1 MRTALVAA
9 LAVLSCVSS
18 PAAAPSAS
26 PTPSPSLPPAPRS
39 ASPTPLTPA
48 AALALR
54 VYEEMLAG
62 SSGKVRET
70 TADVVRLW
78 KIQRPDGVT
87 LDVSG
92 ARAERW
98 IVVGGQAWH
107 ASASEAWS
115 LLGYEAQLD
124 SVTLALRSGRAV
136 LQRDQVACAAG
147 LCAVLLD
154 ALLQA
159 TLVIDPRRNVLLEAR
174 LPGMLREYYDY
185 DVLNDIR
192 PPDAKR

>member
-107 ASASEAWS
+107 ASASEAWTK
-115 LLGYEAQLD
+115 
-124 SVTLALRSGRAV
+124 V
-136 LQRDQVACAAG
+136 
-147 LCAVLLD
+147 
-154 ALLQA
+154 
-159 TLVIDPRRNVLLEAR
+159 
-174 LPGMLREYYDY
+174 
-185 DVLNDIR
+185 
-192 PPDAKR
+192 